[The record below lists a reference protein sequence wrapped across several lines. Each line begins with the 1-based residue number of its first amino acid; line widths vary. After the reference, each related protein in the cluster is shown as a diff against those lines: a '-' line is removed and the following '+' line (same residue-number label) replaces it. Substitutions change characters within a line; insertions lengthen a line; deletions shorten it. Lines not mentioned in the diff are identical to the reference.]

1 MGFFPSKWMK
11 NQEGY
16 FDDIIGGHE
25 RKQRRTAPW
34 SVILYSTSV
43 FQPLDKS

>member
-1 MGFFPSKWMK
+1 MTRKWMK

-25 RKQRRTAPW
+25 RKLYGTLVRTRGYVLMHFAILQR
-34 SVILYSTSV
+34 
-43 FQPLDKS
+43 QGKS